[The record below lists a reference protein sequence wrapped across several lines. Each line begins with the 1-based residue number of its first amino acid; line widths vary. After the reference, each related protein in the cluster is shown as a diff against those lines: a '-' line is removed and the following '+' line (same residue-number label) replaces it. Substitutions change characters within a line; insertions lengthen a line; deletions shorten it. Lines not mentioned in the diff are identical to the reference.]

1 MVDNALF
8 VLVGGRFRWFKGNYN
23 RRGVLKNIEG
33 ILFNLQ

>member
-8 VLVGGRFRWFKGNYN
+8 VLVGGRFRWFRGNYN